1 MCHCFWLL
9 LVKSSGKAA
18 LIENADFLAG
28 VTQSPPHP
36 SILKRCT
43 ISITHLSLG
52 LVPSFSP
59 RPALVSPPGNS
70 SHGSWW
76 VGNMTHGII
85 RNGKTWDPNTHLC
98 ACATSG
104 GFLSHCTVI
113 FKESVR
119 KLSPAELSFT
129 ISWDSILHVAYL
141 YIYLIY
147 YGNYLSTYLDMT
159 PLSAQDDTN
168 EATSWLLISHTHIQ
182 RSSMVRSAAS
192 GTNRKLK

>member
-1 MCHCFWLL
+1 MQISLQVWRSPPCLWKCSCN
-9 LVKSSGKAA
+9 K
-18 LIENADFLAG
+18 
-28 VTQSPPHP
+28 PPHP

-52 LVPSFSP
+52 LIPSFSP

-70 SHGSWW
+70 SHGSWR
-76 VGNMTHGII
+76 VGYMTHGII

-104 GFLSHCTVI
+104 GIWSHCTVV

-119 KLSPAELSFT
+119 RFSPAELSFT
-129 ISWDSILHVAYL
+129 ISSTVEILHVAYL

-147 YGNYLSTYLDMT
+147 YANYLSTYLDMT
-159 PLSAQDDTN
+159 PLSAQDDTKRSDFL
-168 EATSWLLISHTHIQ
+168 TVDQPHTHPAFLNGEI
-182 RSSMVRSAAS
+182 SSFWDKQEA
-192 GTNRKLK
+192 KII